1 MHSLLDQL
9 QAFTQAVFDNEK
21 VVPDPTVRESGKEV
35 LREVKTKGF
44 AIRKD
49 LADKNARTIFV
60 NIQASAERKAV
71 DDVAKATGKIFG
83 CPAGESDKG
92 VLQAATATGKDEVMR
107 QAYVSL
113 QGASEKVMVQRISAT
128 KELGRVAKSIWII
141 HTPMIA
147 TPCVTDGK
155 PTPQLL
161 AEEILKNEALS
172 KLTLSRAEIIRDYLQ
187 AGGVLIIAYNAAER
201 EEKRDESNKVISPG
215 RTKEQIAIF
224 EKLKDEFKQ
233 QIIDFPIDIHGRKA
247 KLGLVDEKYPDDMI
261 GATYLVEDTF
271 GQRFEMTNRGVQ
283 ANAPHNAEWGV
294 WMQNRS
300 QNAPEVSARM
310 AKVFSFLQNAGL
322 NLALDKHAR
331 IHKINPDD
339 FAPLLSR
346 YLSLELNPEDGM
358 GCKIQ

>member
-9 QAFTQAVFDNEK
+9 QAFTAAVFDDDKLIPEA
-21 VVPDPTVRESGKEV
+21 TVRESGKEV
-35 LREVKTKGF
+35 LQEVKTKGF

-49 LADKNARTIFV
+49 LADKNARAIFV
-60 NIQASAERKAV
+60 SIQASAERKTV
-71 DDVAKATGKIFG
+71 DDVAKATGTIFG
-83 CPAGESDKG
+83 CPEGGTDKG
-92 VLQAATATGKDEVMR
+92 LLQAATAAGKDEVMR

-113 QGASEKVMVQRISAT
+113 QGASEKAMVDRISTA
-128 KELGRVAKSIWII
+128 KALGRIAKSIWII

-161 AEEILKNEALS
+161 AEEILKNEALR
-172 KLTLSRAEIIRDYLQ
+172 KLTLSRAEIIRDYLK
-187 AGGVLIIAYNAAER
+187 AGGVLIVAYNSAER
-201 EEKRDESNKVISPG
+201 EEKRDETNKVIAPG

-224 EKLKDEFKQ
+224 EKLKEEFKQ
-233 QIIDFPIDIHGRKA
+233 QIIDFPIDIRGRKA
-247 KLGLVDEKYPDDMI
+247 KLGLNDDKYPDDMI

-283 ANAPHNAEWGV
+283 ANAPHEAQWGV

-300 QNAPEVSARM
+300 QNAPVVCARM

-322 NLALDKHAR
+322 NVALDKHAR
-331 IHKINPDD
+331 EHKINPDD

-346 YLSLELNPEDGM
+346 YLSLEINAESGI